1 MPPDQ
6 AANPMM
12 QMFPFVIV
20 FGIFYF
26 LVIKPEKNKQ
36 KEKKEKVANLKKN
49 DHVVS
54 AGGLH
59 GTVVNVKP
67 TTVIVRVDDNVKIEI
82 DKEAI
87 ATVKGKNE

>member
-1 MPPDQ
+1 MLPDQ
-6 AANPMM
+6 AANPIM
-12 QMFPFVIV
+12 QMFPFVLI
-20 FGIFYF
+20 FLIFYF

-36 KEKKEKVANLKKN
+36 KEKKAQVANLKKN

-54 AGGLH
+54 SGGIH
-59 GTVVNVKP
+59 GTVVNIKP

-87 ATVKGKNE
+87 ATVKK